1 MKYELS
7 YLTVFV
13 GYVCN
18 GLAHKRCIQNSNVIS
33 EAYYLMPKFIHYI
46 TQPYYPITT
55 HAVHKKTMNSAVL
68 KGESRK
74 LTSLTLLSGLLAK
87 EPE

>member
-7 YLTVFV
+7 YLTAYV
-13 GYVCN
+13 GNVCN
-18 GLAHKRCIQNSNVIS
+18 GLAYKPCIHHTKVIS
-33 EAYYLMPKFIHYI
+33 EAYYLMHKFI

-55 HAVHKKTMNSAVL
+55 HAVHKKTMNSALL
-68 KGESRK
+68 KGDSRK